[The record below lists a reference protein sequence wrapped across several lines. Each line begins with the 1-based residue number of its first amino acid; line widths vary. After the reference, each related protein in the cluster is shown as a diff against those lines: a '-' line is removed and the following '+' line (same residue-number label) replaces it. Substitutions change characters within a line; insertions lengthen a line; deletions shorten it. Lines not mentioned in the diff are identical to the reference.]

1 MKTAKIKLI
10 SSMFIFGTIGI
21 FVKNIDMPSSV
32 IATVRGALGALFLIL
47 FILIKRQK
55 MSVNA
60 IKKNLLVL
68 CISGACIG
76 VNWIL
81 LFESYRYT
89 TVATATLCY
98 YMAPVFVVLVS
109 PLLLKEKLTLKKSLC
124 VCLAIIGMVLVSG
137 VLSGDNSAN
146 AKGIIFGLLAAT
158 AYASVMV
165 LNKFLKEISA
175 FDMTIMQLGTATL
188 VILPYTL
195 LTETISAIELD
206 GRTAVLLIVIGV
218 LHTGITYALYFSS
231 MQDLKAQTVAIFS
244 YIDPAVAIIL
254 SATIL
259 REGMDLYGILGAI
272 LILGSTFFSEITDKN
287 ANTGD

>member
-21 FVKNIDMPSSV
+21 FVKYIDLPSSV

-47 FILIKRQK
+47 FILIRRQK

-60 IKKNLLVL
+60 VKKNLLVL

-81 LFESYRYT
+81 LFESYKYT

-98 YMAPVFVVLVS
+98 YMAPVFVVLLS

-146 AKGIIFGLLAAT
+146 AKGIVFGLLAAT

-165 LNKFLKEISA
+165 LNKYLKEISA
-175 FDMTIMQLGTATL
+175 CDMTIMQLGTATL

-195 LTETISAIELD
+195 LTENVSTINLD
-206 GRTAVLLIVIGV
+206 ERTAILLAVVGIV
-218 LHTGITYALYFSS
+218 HTGITYTLYFSS

-259 REGMDLYGILGAI
+259 REGMDVFGIIGAV
-272 LILGSTFFSEITDKN
+272 LILGSTFFSELTDKREK
-287 ANTGD
+287 A

>member
-47 FILIKRQK
+47 FILIKSQK

-146 AKGIIFGLLAAT
+146 VKGIIFGLLAAT

>member
-21 FVKNIDMPSSV
+21 FVKYIDMPSSV
-32 IATVRGALGALFLIL
+32 IATVRGALGALFLL
-47 FILIKRQK
+47 LLVTVERQK
-55 MSVNA
+55 MSFKD
-60 IKKNLLVL
+60 IKNNLLVL
-68 CISGACIG
+68 FASGACIG

-81 LFESYRYT
+81 LFEAYRYT

-98 YMAPVFVVLVS
+98 YMAPVFVVIVS
-109 PLLLKEKLTLKKSLC
+109 PLLLKERLTLKKSLC

-137 VLSGDNSAN
+137 VLSGNNSAN

-158 AYASVMV
+158 AYASVIV
-165 LNKFLKEISA
+165 LNKYLKNLSA
-175 FDMTIMQLGTATL
+175 FDMTIMQLGIATI

-195 LTETISAIELD
+195 ITENISTIAADE
-206 GRTAVLLIVIGV
+206 RTIILLVVVGIV
-218 LHTGITYALYFSS
+218 HTGITYALYFSS

-244 YIDPAVAIIL
+244 YIDPAMAIIL

-259 REGMDLYGILGAI
+259 REGMDIFGIIGAV
-272 LILGSTFFSEITDKN
+272 LILGSTFFSEITDKKEN
-287 ANTGD
+287 A

>member
-21 FVKNIDMPSSV
+21 FVKYIDLPSSV

-47 FILIKRQK
+47 FILIRRQK

-60 IKKNLLVL
+60 VKKNLLVL

-81 LFESYRYT
+81 LFESYKYT

-98 YMAPVFVVLVS
+98 YMAPVFVVLLS

-146 AKGIIFGLLAAT
+146 AKGIVFGLLAAT

-165 LNKFLKEISA
+165 LNKYLKEISA

-195 LTETISAIELD
+195 LTENVSTINLD
-206 GRTAVLLIVIGV
+206 ERTAILLAVVGIV
-218 LHTGITYALYFSS
+218 HTGITYALYFSS

-259 REGMDLYGILGAI
+259 REGMDVFGIIGAV
-272 LILGSTFFSEITDKN
+272 LILGSTFFSELTDKREK
-287 ANTGD
+287 A

>member
-21 FVKNIDMPSSV
+21 FVKYIDLPSSV

-47 FILIKRQK
+47 FILIRRQK

-60 IKKNLLVL
+60 VKKNLLVL

-81 LFESYRYT
+81 LFESYKYT

-98 YMAPVFVVLVS
+98 YMAPVFVVLLS

-146 AKGIIFGLLAAT
+146 AKGIVFGLLAAT

-165 LNKFLKEISA
+165 LNKYLKEISA

-195 LTETISAIELD
+195 LTENVSTINLD
-206 GRTAVLLIVIGV
+206 ERTAILLAVVGIV
-218 LHTGITYALYFSS
+218 HTGITYALYFSS

-259 REGMDLYGILGAI
+259 REGMDVFGIIGAV
-272 LILGSTFFSEITDKN
+272 LILGSTFFSELTDKREKV
-287 ANTGD
+287 